1 MTVLVDT
8 SVWSL
13 ALRRRSRSLSAEE
26 ELVRDELAELIRE
39 GRAQMI
45 GPVRQEVLSGIRS
58 RSQYERL
65 RQDLRAFED
74 PRLGVED
81 YEEAALASNH
91 CRAAGVS
98 GSAVDFLICSVAL
111 RRNWQVFTT
120 DKDFARYARHLPLR
134 LHQPR
139 PGSGPGAR
147 DSGLGTGGP

>member
-65 RQDLRAFED
+65 RHDLRAFED
-74 PRLGVED
+74 PRLGSED
-81 YEEAALASNH
+81 YEEAALANNH

-98 GSAVDFLICSVAL
+98 GSAVDWLICAVAL
-111 RRNWQVFTT
+111 RRNWLVFTLDT
-120 DKDFARYARHLPLR
+120 DFTRYARHLPLR

-139 PGSGPGAR
+139 PKA
-147 DSGLGTGGP
+147 

>member
-1 MTVLVDT
+1 MTVLVDR
-8 SVWSL
+8 SVWSI
-13 ALRRRSRSLSAEE
+13 ALRKRSRSLRAEE
-26 ELVRDELAELIRE
+26 ELVRDELAELIQE
-39 GRAQMI
+39 GRAHMI

-98 GSAVDFLICSVAL
+98 GSAVDLLICAVAL
-111 RRNWQVFTT
+111 RRN
-120 DKDFARYARHLPLR
+120 
-134 LHQPR
+134 
-139 PGSGPGAR
+139 
-147 DSGLGTGGP
+147 

>member
-13 ALRRRSRSLSAEE
+13 ALRRRSRSFSAEE
-26 ELVRDELAELIRE
+26 EPVRDELAELIRE

-58 RSQYERL
+58 RRQYERL
-65 RQDLRAFED
+65 REDLRAFED
-74 PRLGVED
+74 PRLGVRD
-81 YEEAALASNH
+81 YEEAALASND

-98 GSAVDFLICSVAL
+98 GSAVDFLICAVAL
-111 RRNWQVFTT
+111 CRNWPVFTM

-134 LHQPR
+134 LHSPR
-139 PGSGPGAR
+139 PNA
-147 DSGLGTGGP
+147 

>member
-13 ALRRRSRSLSAEE
+13 ALRRRSRSISPEE

-39 GRAQMI
+39 DRAQMI

-65 RQDLRAFED
+65 RRDLRAFED

-81 YEEAALASNH
+81 YEEAALVSNR
-91 CRAAGVS
+91 CRATGVS
-98 GSAVDFLICSVAL
+98 GSAVDFLICAVAL
-111 RRNWQVFTT
+111 RRDWPVFTM
-120 DKDFARYARHLPLR
+120 DKDFVRYSRHLPLR

-139 PGSGPGAR
+139 PEA
-147 DSGLGTGGP
+147 

>member
-13 ALRRRSRSLSAEE
+13 ALRRRSRTLSAEK
-26 ELVRDELAELIRE
+26 ELIRDELAELIRE
-39 GRAQMI
+39 GRAQMV

-91 CRAAGVS
+91 CRAAGIS
-98 GSAVDFLICSVAL
+98 GSAVDLLICAVAL
-111 RRNWQVFTT
+111 RHNWPVFTM
-120 DKDFARYARHLPLR
+120 DKAFARYARHLPFASTS
-134 LHQPR
+134 
-139 PGSGPGAR
+139 PGPKLEKR
-147 DSGLGTGGP
+147 CYI

>member
-74 PRLGVED
+74 PGLGVED
-81 YEEAALASNH
+81 YEEAAIASSH
-91 CRAAGVS
+91 GRAAGVS
-98 GSAVDFLICSVAL
+98 GSAVDWLICAVAL
-111 RRNWQVFTT
+111 RRNWPVFTI
-120 DKDFARYARHLPLR
+120 DKDFARYARHLPLH
-134 LHQPR
+134 LYQPR
-139 PGSGPGAR
+139 PKA
-147 DSGLGTGGP
+147 

>member
-13 ALRRRSRSLSAEE
+13 ALRRRSRRLSAEE
-26 ELVRDELAELIRE
+26 GLVRDELAELIRE

-58 RSQYERL
+58 PSQYERL

-81 YEEAALASNH
+81 YEEAALASNR

-98 GSAVDFLICSVAL
+98 GSAIDFLICAVAL
-111 RRNWQVFTT
+111 RRNWSVFTV
-120 DKDFARYARHLPLR
+120 DKDFARYARHLRLR

-139 PGSGPGAR
+139 PNA
-147 DSGLGTGGP
+147 

>member
-13 ALRRRSRSLSAEE
+13 ALRRRSRRLSAEE

-58 RSQYERL
+58 RSQYQRL

-74 PRLGVED
+74 PGLGVED
-81 YEEAALASNH
+81 YEEAAPASNH
-91 CRAAGVS
+91 GRAGGVS
-98 GSAVDFLICSVAL
+98 GSAVDWLICAVAL
-111 RRNWQVFTT
+111 RRNWPVFTM
-120 DKDFARYARHLPLR
+120 DKDFARYARHLPLH

-139 PGSGPGAR
+139 PKA
-147 DSGLGTGGP
+147 

>member
-45 GPVRQEVLSGIRS
+45 GPVRQEVLSGVRS
-58 RSQYERL
+58 RSQYQRL
-65 RQDLRAFED
+65 RQNLRAFED

-98 GSAVDFLICSVAL
+98 GSAVDWLVCAVAL
-111 RRNWQVFTT
+111 RRNWLVFTI

-139 PGSGPGAR
+139 PKA
-147 DSGLGTGGP
+147 

>member
-13 ALRRRSRSLSAEE
+13 ALRRRSRSLSGEE
-26 ELVRDELAELIRE
+26 ELVRDALAELIRE

-74 PRLGVED
+74 PGLGVED

-98 GSAVDFLICSVAL
+98 GSAVDFLICAVAL
-111 RRNWQVFTT
+111 RRNWSVFTM

-134 LHQPR
+134 LHPLR
-139 PGSGPGAR
+139 PNA
-147 DSGLGTGGP
+147 

>member
-1 MTVLVDT
+1 MAVLLDT
-8 SVWSL
+8 SAWSL
-13 ALRRRSRSLSAEE
+13 ALRRGSRSLSAEK
-26 ELVRDELAELIRE
+26 ELIRDELAELIRE
-39 GRAQMI
+39 GRAQMV

-98 GSAVDFLICSVAL
+98 GSAVDLLICAVAL
-111 RRNWQVFTT
+111 RRNWPVFTI

-139 PGSGPGAR
+139 PQA
-147 DSGLGTGGP
+147 

>member
-13 ALRRRSRSLSAEE
+13 ALRWRSRSLSAEE

-39 GRAQMI
+39 GRAHMI

-74 PRLGVED
+74 PRLSVED
-81 YEEAALASNH
+81 YEETALASNN

-98 GSAVDFLICSVAL
+98 GSAIDFLICSVAL
-111 RRNWQVFTT
+111 RRNWAVFTT
-120 DKDFARYARHLPLR
+120 DQDFARYARYIPLR

-139 PGSGPGAR
+139 SQA
-147 DSGLGTGGP
+147 

>member
-8 SVWSL
+8 SVWSR
-13 ALRRRSRSLSAEE
+13 ALRSRSRSLRAEE

-45 GPVRQEVLSGIRS
+45 GPVRQEALSGIRS

-81 YEEAALASNH
+81 YEQAALASNH

-98 GSAVDFLICSVAL
+98 GSAVDFLICAVAL
-111 RRNWQVFTT
+111 RRNWPVFTM

-134 LHQPR
+134 LHPAR
-139 PGSGPGAR
+139 PKA
-147 DSGLGTGGP
+147 

>member
-45 GPVRQEVLSGIRS
+45 GPVRQEVLSGIRR

-74 PRLGVED
+74 PRLGGED

-98 GSAVDFLICSVAL
+98 GSVVDFLICAGAL
-111 RRNWQVFTT
+111 RRNWSVFTI

-134 LHQPR
+134 LHPPR
-139 PGSGPGAR
+139 PNA
-147 DSGLGTGGP
+147 

>member
-39 GRAQMI
+39 GRAQVI

-81 YEEAALASNH
+81 YEGAALATNH
-91 CRAAGVS
+91 CRAAGVR
-98 GSAVDFLICSVAL
+98 GPAVDFLICSVAL
-111 RRNWQVFTT
+111 RRNWTVFTMG
-120 DKDFARYARHLPLR
+120 KDFARYARRLPLR
-134 LHQPR
+134 LHRPR
-139 PGSGPGAR
+139 RKA
-147 DSGLGTGGP
+147 